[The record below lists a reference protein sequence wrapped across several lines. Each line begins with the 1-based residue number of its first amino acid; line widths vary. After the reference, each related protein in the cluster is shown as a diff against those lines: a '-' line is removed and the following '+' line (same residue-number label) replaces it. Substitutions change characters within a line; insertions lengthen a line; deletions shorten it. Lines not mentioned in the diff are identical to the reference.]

1 LRSGSILWKTGLA
14 GMAMA
19 ALISASSTAL
29 FAQSEGEDDK
39 PLFPTAELAEGAKDA
54 TITDS
59 GITARIFQERRPKID
74 PDDDVPVLQV
84 SVGGKMVLE
93 HVGTASGMAVP
104 TMSASIVDID
114 PTNKS
119 KEVYFSSYTGGA
131 HCCSEVVVATETD
144 KGWVAVPIGAF
155 DGDGDYL
162 QDLNDDG
169 EAEIVTVDNAFLYT
183 FDCYACSAAPLVIK
197 SVRDGKLV
205 DVTTEP
211 RFAKAHRDWLR
222 QLESDSDPVERW
234 KSPGF
239 LAGWVA
245 ASIRA
250 GEGEQAFKQLQKHW
264 NLATDPGEETCLT
277 GGDIDSCA
285 AKDRKLLKFP
295 DRLKL
300 FLDRNGYR
308 L

>member
-1 LRSGSILWKTGLA
+1 
-14 GMAMA
+14 MAMA
-19 ALISASSTAL
+19 ALMTLSSTAL
-29 FAQSEGEDDK
+29 LAQSEADDEDA
-39 PLFPTAELAEGAKDA
+39 PQFPTTEFAEGAKEA
-54 TITDS
+54 TVTDS
-59 GITARIFQERRPKID
+59 GITARVFQERRPKID
-74 PDDDVPVLQV
+74 PDMDVPVLQV
-84 SVGGKMVLE
+84 IVGGKTVLE
-93 HVGTASGMAVP
+93 HVGTASGMTVP
-104 TMSASIVDID
+104 AMSASIVNID

-144 KGWVAVPIGAF
+144 KGWVAVPVGAF

-169 EAEIVTVDNAFLYT
+169 EAEIVTVDNSFLYT

-197 SVRDGKLV
+197 TVRDGKLV
-205 DVTTEP
+205 DITTDP
-211 RFAKAHRDWLR
+211 RFAKAHRDWLK
-222 QLESDSDPVERW
+222 QLEDDSDPVARW

-250 GEGEQAFKQLQKHW
+250 GEGEVAFKQLEKHW
-264 NLATDPGEETCLT
+264 DLASDPGEETCTT

-285 AKDRKLLKFP
+285 SKDRKLMKFP
-295 DRLKL
+295 ERLKL
-300 FLDRNGYR
+300 FLDKNGYR
-308 L
+308 F